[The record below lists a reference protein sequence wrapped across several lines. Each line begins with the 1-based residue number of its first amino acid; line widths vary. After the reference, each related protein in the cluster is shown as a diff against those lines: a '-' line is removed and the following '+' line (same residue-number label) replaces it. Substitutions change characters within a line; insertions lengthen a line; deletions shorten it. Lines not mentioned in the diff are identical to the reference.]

1 MVSNKNIY
9 KITIFL
15 GVLLLSALIYSF
27 DYALGWGMNLMFP
40 NVYVFTTGTGNS
52 GFIPIIWNENGYIEI
67 IQIIIL
73 FLTLIVLFQCLVSKP
88 KSRTTKIFLL
98 ISFIGISYIFFEEI
112 SWGQHFIE
120 FKSPDI
126 LLNKS
131 SLFYNKQNEFNIHN
145 ISNLFNEVPRALVLI
160 WCSMS
165 VPIMN
170 LIKYDGNKQLVNIIQ
185 PDKSL
190 IYLSYTILLI
200 SLPDLVINK
209 LDLIENSKLFIFDKK
224 NSFVKYDLIQLSLS
238 ILSLNFIRFSEL
250 QELLFYYYFLYHS
263 IFFKKI
269 LIIKK
274 I

>member
-1 MVSNKNIY
+1 
-9 KITIFL
+9 
-15 GVLLLSALIYSF
+15 
-27 DYALGWGMNLMFP
+27 
-40 NVYVFTTGTGNS
+40 
-52 GFIPIIWNENGYIEI
+52 
-67 IQIIIL
+67 
-73 FLTLIVLFQCLVSKP
+73 
-88 KSRTTKIFLL
+88 
-98 ISFIGISYIFFEEI
+98 
-112 SWGQHFIE
+112 
-120 FKSPDI
+120 
-126 LLNKS
+126 
-131 SLFYNKQNEFNIHN
+131 
-145 ISNLFNEVPRALVLI
+145 
-160 WCSMS
+160 MS

-209 LDLIENSKLFIFDKK
+209 LDLIENSELFIFDK
-224 NSFVKYDLIQLSLS
+224 NSFVEYNLIQLSLS